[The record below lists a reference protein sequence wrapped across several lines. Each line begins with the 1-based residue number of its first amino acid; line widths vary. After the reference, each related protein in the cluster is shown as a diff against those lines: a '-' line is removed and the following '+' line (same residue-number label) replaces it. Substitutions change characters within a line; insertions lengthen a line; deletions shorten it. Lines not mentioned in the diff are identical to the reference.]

1 MVFGQSRS
9 KFFIS
14 VKILGLAQFETIIV
28 PPCTNGG
35 VNYRISNEAVKGLP
49 NLKCMIFVHK
59 T

>member
-1 MVFGQSRS
+1 MVFGQSRP

-35 VNYRISNEAVKGLP
+35 VNYRTSNEAVEGLP
-49 NLKCMIFVHK
+49 NVKMYDFC
-59 T
+59 

>member
-9 KFFIS
+9 KFFVS

-35 VNYRISNEAVKGLP
+35 GVNYRTSNEAVEGLP
-49 NLKCMIFVHK
+49 NVKLHDFC
-59 T
+59 